1 MATELQIW
9 GEARGTKNHRT
20 YEITQTK
27 AVARGAVRMHP
38 GPSITSSAIPPGLL
52 RLGKGSSTGCQH
64 RDATKPTPEI
74 PKGDQIRPPRGL
86 GLERRRLVM
95 ASDQATKRWR
105 G

>member
-1 MATELQIW
+1 
-9 GEARGTKNHRT
+9 
-20 YEITQTK
+20 
-27 AVARGAVRMHP
+27 MHP

-95 ASDQATKRWR
+95 ASDQATERWQ